1 MTQRELQFSVSVKL
15 ESSKGWPC
23 VINVVDFCG
32 KHFAMSGQYQ
42 LMEHSEE
49 KFMSICQFVA

>member
-1 MTQRELQFSVSVKL
+1 MTHRELQISMSFEL
-15 ESSKGWPC
+15 ESSKGWPW

-32 KHFAMSGQYQ
+32 KHFVMSGQYQ

-49 KFMSICQFVA
+49 KFMSICQPVA